1 MNEPTDPSPPAGL
14 AKCPTGIRGLDDIT
28 GGGLPRGR
36 STLVCGG
43 AGSGKTL
50 LAMEFIVRGIRDYD
64 EPGVFVSFEED
75 RDELVQ
81 NVASL
86 GFDIQTLIQ
95 DNQLAINHIRIE
107 RAEIEEAGEY
117 DLDGLFLRIGHKV
130 QQVGAKRVAVDSL
143 EALFSGFT
151 NEALLRSELRRL
163 FRWFKTQG
171 LTAVITGEQGKDTL
185 TRYGLEEY
193 ISDCVIHLDHRVS
206 NQIAT
211 RRLRI
216 VKYRGTQHGTN
227 EYPTLIDEHGL
238 SVLPISSLGLDYA
251 VSSDMVSSGIPRLD
265 AMLGGEGYY
274 RGSTVLV
281 SGTAGTGKTSLAAVF
296 AEAVCQRGGRCL
308 YFAFEEPPAQILRNM
323 TSIGLDLGTWVTQGR
338 LRFQAIRATAHGL
351 EQHLVSVHKLVNQFR
366 PEAVVIDPVSNLT
379 NIGDPRE
386 VKAMLARIIDFLKA
400 NGITT
405 LLTSLE
411 DTGSEET
418 AIGISSLMDTWLL
431 LRNSESNGE
440 RNRLLFILKSR
451 GMAHSNQ
458 VREFALSSA
467 GIHLTDVYTASGN
480 VLTGSAR
487 LVREVQDQADEA
499 ARRRRVA
506 HRTEQIALKQRQVHN
521 EIELLQQQAAAL
533 VEEQERLQQDEQDR
547 RDLAVSNRL
556 ELATARQGD

>member
-351 EQHLVSVHKLVNQFR
+351 EQHLVAVHKLVNQFR

-431 LRNSESNGE
+431 VRNSESNGE

-458 VREFALSSA
+458 VREFVLSNA